1 MIDNDIKFTMRPVA
15 IPFGYRLSYKI
26 SLLCLCLKISCDP
39 RKSCS
44 LIKLQLIITTLLSQH
59 NLSDLVKICKDKSYV
74 LTPIRFDPSINKAI
88 TFALKDGII
97 TKLAN
102 GNYKLTQLGK
112 IFVDRILDSNIL
124 SKETEELKTLG
135 IVDDEMLNFI
145 VNTWRYND

>member
-1 MIDNDIKFTMRPVA
+1 MIDNDIKFTMGPVA

-26 SLLCLCLKISCDP
+26 SLLCLCLRLSCDP

-59 NLSDLVKICKDKSYV
+59 NLSNLIKICKDRSYI

-88 TFALKDGII
+88 TFALKDEII
-97 TKLAN
+97 VKLSN
-102 GNYKLTQLGK
+102 GNYKLTQRGK
-112 IFVDRILDSNIL
+112 LFVEKILDNNIL
-124 SKETEELKTLG
+124 SKETEELKRLG
-135 IVDDEMLNFI
+135 IMDDDILNFI

>member
-97 TKLAN
+97 TKL
-102 GNYKLTQLGK
+102 LM
-112 IFVDRILDSNIL
+112 
-124 SKETEELKTLG
+124 G
-135 IVDDEMLNFI
+135 IIN
-145 VNTWRYND
+145 